1 MSTSSAIQ
9 VEETTAWKQEVSR
22 RLAAHKSHKGAS
34 TAERQT
40 AAEIHAGK
48 RTTDAA
54 ARVAARFAKAPSYSQ
69 MLADEARAAV
79 RAAEAASQAALHA
92 QAAAES
98 VLASLEADLGNG
110 RHEEPEAELFAVHEE
125 MAVKP
130 AVERVAET
138 APAANFSV
146 RWEQELPVNRAVAAR
161 RATHEEVPA
170 AYATV
175 AATYPAVAATR
186 ATQDDRW
193 DDRWR
198 DERGDAEDVEM
209 VEAAQPIHAN
219 LIEFPRELVAT
230 RKVRPRLAEGPY
242 GTATEPGGQLSIFEV
257 DPGTVST
264 EPVVAEIAV
273 ATVEPVWTG
282 PEWSG
287 IQLDEQ
293 PVEEL
298 LEEPEVHAAAAGAA
312 IELASASRRMMAAV
326 VDGSL
331 IVGAFLAAA
340 MAAASN
346 AKELP
351 APRVVEVAAA
361 LALVVIWAL
370 YKTLFYTLGTATPGM
385 RYAGIGLATFSG
397 ERPTRAQRCGRL
409 VALLLSLLPVGL
421 GVVWSIFDDEHLSWH
436 DRLSRTYL
444 RRG

>member
-22 RLAAHKSHKGAS
+22 RLAAHKNHKGAA

-40 AAEIHAGK
+40 AAEMQAGK

-98 VLASLEADLGNG
+98 VLASLEADLGSS
-110 RHEEPEAELFAVHEE
+110 RHQEPEAALFAVREE
-125 MAVKP
+125 RKAQPV
-130 AVERVAET
+130 VERVAET
-138 APAANFSV
+138 APTSNFSV
-146 RWEQELPVNRAVAAR
+146 QWEQELPVNREVAATQTTQQAVAAK
-161 RATHEEVPA
+161 HE
-170 AYATV
+170 
-175 AATYPAVAATR
+175 
-186 ATQDDRW
+186 DRW
-193 DDRWR
+193 EDLWR
-198 DERGDAEDVEM
+198 DERGDAEGAEI

-230 RKVRPRLAEGPY
+230 RKVRPRLAEGPH
-242 GTATEPGGQLSIFEV
+242 GSTAETGGQLSIFEV
-257 DPGTVST
+257 DPGTISI
-264 EPVVAEIAV
+264 EPAVAESAAAV
-273 ATVEPVWTG
+273 VEPVWTG

-287 IQLDEQ
+287 IRLDEQ
-293 PVEEL
+293 PAEEV
-298 LEEPEVHAAAAGAA
+298 LEEPEVHAATATAT
-312 IELASASRRMMAAV
+312 IELASMSRRMMAAV

-331 IVGAFLAAA
+331 IVGAMLAAA
-340 MAAASN
+340 MMAAQN

-351 APRVVEVAAA
+351 AQRVVEVAAA
-361 LALVVIWAL
+361 VALVVIAAL

-409 VALLLSLLPVGL
+409 VALMLSLLPVGL

-444 RRG
+444 QRQ

>member
-1 MSTSSAIQ
+1 M
-9 VEETTAWKQEVSR
+9 SR
-22 RLAAHKSHKGAS
+22 RLAAHKSHKA
-34 TAERQT
+34 AEPAGRQT
-40 AAEIHAGK
+40 VPEGNASKRAAE
-48 RTTDAA
+48 AA

-98 VLASLEADLGNG
+98 VLASIEADLGSS
-110 RHEEPEAELFAVHEE
+110 RHEEPEAESSPVHEA
-125 MAVKP
+125 MKAQPV
-130 AVERVAET
+130 VERIAET
-138 APAANFSV
+138 AAAANFSV
-146 RWEQELPVNRAVAAR
+146 QWEQELPVNRAGATAR
-161 RATHEEVPA
+161 TMHQAVPA
-170 AYATV
+170 ART
-175 AATYPAVAATR
+175 TR
-186 ATQDDRW
+186 DDRW
-193 DDRWR
+193 EDLWR
-198 DERGDAEDVEM
+198 DERGDAEGAEI

-230 RKVRPRLAEGPY
+230 RKVRPRRAEGEY
-242 GTATEPGGQLSIFEV
+242 GATYETGGQLSIFEV
-257 DPGTVST
+257 DPGGVST
-264 EPVVAEIAV
+264 EPAVAETTST
-273 ATVEPVWTG
+273 TVEPLWSE

-293 PVEEL
+293 PGEEL
-298 LEEPEVHAAAAGAA
+298 LEEPEVHAAAPPA
-312 IELASASRRMMAAV
+312 IELASASRRIMAAV

-340 MAAASN
+340 MMAAQN

-361 LALVVIWAL
+361 LALVVIGAL

-385 RYAGIGLATFSG
+385 RYAGIGLSTFSG

-409 VALLLSLLPVGL
+409 VALTLSLLPVGL
-421 GVVWSIFDDEHLSWH
+421 GVVWSLFDEEHLSWH

-444 RRG
+444 RRS

>member
-1 MSTSSAIQ
+1 M
-9 VEETTAWKQEVSR
+9 SR
-22 RLAAHKSHKGAS
+22 RLAAHKNHKGAA

-40 AAEIHAGK
+40 DAEIHAGK

-98 VLASLEADLGNG
+98 VLASLEADLGSS
-110 RHEEPEAELFAVHEE
+110 RHEEPEAELFALHEE
-125 MAVKP
+125 IAVP
-130 AVERVAET
+130 PVVARVAET
-138 APAANFSV
+138 ANFSV
-146 RWEQELPVNRAVAAR
+146 RWEQELPVNRAGG
-161 RATHEEVPA
+161 ATHS
-170 AYATV
+170 THQ
-175 AATYPAVAATR
+175 AVAATR
-186 ATQDDRW
+186 DDRW
-193 DDRWR
+193 EDRWR
-198 DERGDAEDVEM
+198 DEREDAEDVEM

-242 GTATEPGGQLSIFEV
+242 GTTTEPGGQLSIFEV

-264 EPVVAEIAV
+264 KPAVAESAA

-293 PVEEL
+293 PAEEL
-298 LEEPEVHAAAAGAA
+298 LEEPEPHAAAAAA
-312 IELASASRRMMAAV
+312 IELAPASRRMMAAV

-331 IVGAFLAAA
+331 VVGAMLAAA
-340 MAAASN
+340 MMAAQN

-361 LALVVIWAL
+361 VALVVIAAL

-385 RYAGIGLATFSG
+385 RYAGIGLSTFSG

-444 RRG
+444 QRN

>member
-1 MSTSSAIQ
+1 
-9 VEETTAWKQEVSR
+9 VSR
-22 RLAAHKSHKGAS
+22 RLAAHKNHKGAA

-40 AAEIHAGK
+40 AAEMQAGK

-98 VLASLEADLGNG
+98 VLASLEADLGSG
-110 RHEEPEAELFAVHEE
+110 RHEEPEAELFAVREE
-125 MAVKP
+125 RKAQPV
-130 AVERVAET
+130 VERIAET
-138 APAANFSV
+138 AAAANFSV
-146 RWEQELPVNRAVAAR
+146 RWEQELPVNREVAAAHATQQAVAAR
-161 RATHEEVPA
+161 TTQRA
-170 AYATV
+170 
-175 AATYPAVAATR
+175 AATQTTQQAVAAAR
-186 ATQDDRW
+186 DDRW
-193 DDRWR
+193 EDLWR
-198 DERGDAEDVEM
+198 DERGDAEGAEI

-230 RKVRPRLAEGPY
+230 RKVRPRLAEGPH
-242 GTATEPGGQLSIFEV
+242 GSAAETGGQLSIFEV
-257 DPGTVST
+257 DPGTISI
-264 EPVVAEIAV
+264 EPAVAESAAAV
-273 ATVEPVWTG
+273 VEPVWTG

-287 IQLDEQ
+287 IRLDEQ
-293 PVEEL
+293 PAEEV
-298 LEEPEVHAAAAGAA
+298 LEEPEVHAATATAA
-312 IELASASRRMMAAV
+312 IELASMSRRMMAAV

-331 IVGAFLAAA
+331 IVGAMLAAA
-340 MAAASN
+340 MMAAQN

-351 APRVVEVAAA
+351 APRVVEVAAVV
-361 LALVVIWAL
+361 ALVVIAAL

-385 RYAGIGLATFSG
+385 RYAGIGLSTFSG

-409 VALLLSLLPVGL
+409 VALMLSLLPVGL

-444 RRG
+444 QRQ